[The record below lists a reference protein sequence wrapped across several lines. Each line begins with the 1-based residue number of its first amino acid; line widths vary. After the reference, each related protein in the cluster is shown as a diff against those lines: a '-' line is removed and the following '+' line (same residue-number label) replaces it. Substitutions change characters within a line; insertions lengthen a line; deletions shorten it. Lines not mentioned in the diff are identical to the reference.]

1 MLDVQRKS
9 IVVAGGMKEAIDMAS
24 FGAPNGYF
32 VDMPHE
38 KKRDGT
44 NWEIVSSINAEMR
57 RMIEERVIA
66 EYKKVAA
73 EAVNR
78 RMAPVSGLGPA

>member
-1 MLDVQRKS
+1 MILLLDVQRKS
-9 IVVAGGMKEAIDMAS
+9 IVVAAGMKEAIDMAS
-24 FGAPNGYF
+24 FGAP
-32 VDMPHE
+32 
-38 KKRDGT
+38 

>member
-1 MLDVQRKS
+1 MILLLDVQRKS
-9 IVVAGGMKEAIDMAS
+9 IVVAAGMKEAIDMAS
-24 FGAPNGYF
+24 FGATLLICPTRRK
-32 VDMPHE
+32 E
-38 KKRDGT
+38 TAR

>member
-24 FGAPNGYF
+24 FGAPKGYF

-44 NWEIVSSINAEMR
+44 NWEIVSSINAEM
-57 RMIEERVIA
+57 
-66 EYKKVAA
+66 
-73 EAVNR
+73 
-78 RMAPVSGLGPA
+78 